1 VNNPAAASA
10 VRTKS
15 VVIMGHKQAADMP
28 LPIAAKK
35 TRGKNGLCLVLNQ
48 TGTVQKRDQKQ

>member
-1 VNNPAAASA
+1 
-10 VRTKS
+10 
-15 VVIMGHKQAADMP
+15 MGHKQAADMP

-35 TRGKNGLCLVLNQ
+35 TRGKNGWCLVLNQ